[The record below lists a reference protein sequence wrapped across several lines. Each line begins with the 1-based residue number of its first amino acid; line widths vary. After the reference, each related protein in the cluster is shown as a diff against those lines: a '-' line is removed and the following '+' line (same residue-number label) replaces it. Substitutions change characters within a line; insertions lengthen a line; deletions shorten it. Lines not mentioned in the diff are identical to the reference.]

1 MNAGR
6 WDYIFS
12 TIKKLDA
19 LLPDRAQVTMTVPFM
34 RAYSELLVRSCHRRG
49 AHAIGG
55 MAAFI
60 PSRSDPEVNEVA
72 LAKVRE
78 DKERESGDGFDGTWV
93 AHPDLVPVAT
103 EIFDGVLGERPNQ
116 LDRLREDVHV
126 TAEQLLDFTVP
137 GGEITDAGLHAN
149 VSVGTRYLDSWL
161 HGVGAAA
168 IDNLMEDAAT
178 AEISRAQVWSWVKAG
193 RFDAGARTRGDR
205 GRRGRRRGEGALRRG
220 GARRPV
226 RRVPDAAR
234 VRAPA
239 LAPRTLSGME
249 AAGTKADEIALALE
263 EAIVSG
269 ELAPGTV
276 LRQEQVSAQYAV
288 SRTPVRE
295 ALRRMSALGL
305 VSFEANRGFRVRTLS
320 RQEMWEAFLVR
331 AELESLITGIAADK
345 MTKADLDEL
354 DQAEKRFARL
364 TRALR
369 AREPGDDRR
378 ALTVE
383 WMHANHGFHDV
394 IYRVADLPYIEQVS
408 KSARRTFSGPAVW
421 APGDE
426 TIDGLYLQNERQHE
440 AIKDALAAGSTEGA
454 RVLAREHVL
463 ASFKLLETIL
473 EQVGAG
479 WRSTNSV

>member
-1 MNAGR
+1 M
-6 WDYIFS
+6 
-12 TIKKLDA
+12 
-19 LLPDRAQVTMTVPFM
+19 
-34 RAYSELLVRSCHRRG
+34 
-49 AHAIGG
+49 
-55 MAAFI
+55 
-60 PSRSDPEVNEVA
+60 EV
-72 LAKVRE
+72 
-78 DKERESGDGFDGTWV
+78 
-93 AHPDLVPVAT
+93 
-103 EIFDGVLGERPNQ
+103 
-116 LDRLREDVHV
+116 
-126 TAEQLLDFTVP
+126 
-137 GGEITDAGLHAN
+137 
-149 VSVGTRYLDSWL
+149 
-161 HGVGAAA
+161 
-168 IDNLMEDAAT
+168 
-178 AEISRAQVWSWVKAG
+178 
-193 RFDAGARTRGDR
+193 
-205 GRRGRRRGEGALRRG
+205 
-220 GARRPV
+220 
-226 RRVPDAAR
+226 
-234 VRAPA
+234 
-239 LAPRTLSGME
+239 
-249 AAGTKADEIALALE
+249 AGTKADEVALALE

-276 LRQEQVSAQYAV
+276 LRQEQVSAQYSV

-331 AELESLITGIAADK
+331 AELESLITGIAAAK
-345 MTKADLDEL
+345 MTKAELDEL

-426 TIDGLYLQNERQHE
+426 TIDGLYLKNERQHE

-463 ASFKLLETIL
+463 ASFNLLETIL

-479 WRSTNSV
+479 WRSADRV

>member
-1 MNAGR
+1 V
-6 WDYIFS
+6 D
-12 TIKKLDA
+12 
-19 LLPDRAQVTMTVPFM
+19 
-34 RAYSELLVRSCHRRG
+34 
-49 AHAIGG
+49 
-55 MAAFI
+55 
-60 PSRSDPEVNEVA
+60 
-72 LAKVRE
+72 
-78 DKERESGDGFDGTWV
+78 
-93 AHPDLVPVAT
+93 
-103 EIFDGVLGERPNQ
+103 
-116 LDRLREDVHV
+116 
-126 TAEQLLDFTVP
+126 
-137 GGEITDAGLHAN
+137 
-149 VSVGTRYLDSWL
+149 
-161 HGVGAAA
+161 
-168 IDNLMEDAAT
+168 
-178 AEISRAQVWSWVKAG
+178 
-193 RFDAGARTRGDR
+193 
-205 GRRGRRRGEGALRRG
+205 
-220 GARRPV
+220 
-226 RRVPDAAR
+226 
-234 VRAPA
+234 
-239 LAPRTLSGME
+239 

-276 LRQEQVSAQYAV
+276 LRQEQVSAQYSV

-305 VSFEANRGFRVRTLS
+305 VSFEANRGFRVRALS

-331 AELESLITGIAADK
+331 AELESLITGIAAAK

-394 IYRVADLPYIEQVS
+394 IYGVADLPYIEQVS
-408 KSARRTFSGPAVW
+408 KSARRTFKGPAVW

-426 TIDGLYLQNERQHE
+426 TIDELYLQNERQHE

-463 ASFKLLETIL
+463 SSFNLLETIL

-479 WRSTNSV
+479 WRSAERV

>member
-1 MNAGR
+1 V
-6 WDYIFS
+6 D
-12 TIKKLDA
+12 
-19 LLPDRAQVTMTVPFM
+19 
-34 RAYSELLVRSCHRRG
+34 
-49 AHAIGG
+49 
-55 MAAFI
+55 
-60 PSRSDPEVNEVA
+60 
-72 LAKVRE
+72 
-78 DKERESGDGFDGTWV
+78 
-93 AHPDLVPVAT
+93 
-103 EIFDGVLGERPNQ
+103 
-116 LDRLREDVHV
+116 
-126 TAEQLLDFTVP
+126 
-137 GGEITDAGLHAN
+137 
-149 VSVGTRYLDSWL
+149 
-161 HGVGAAA
+161 
-168 IDNLMEDAAT
+168 
-178 AEISRAQVWSWVKAG
+178 
-193 RFDAGARTRGDR
+193 
-205 GRRGRRRGEGALRRG
+205 
-220 GARRPV
+220 
-226 RRVPDAAR
+226 
-234 VRAPA
+234 
-239 LAPRTLSGME
+239 

-276 LRQEQVSAQYAV
+276 LRQEQVSAQYSV

-331 AELESLITGIAADK
+331 AELESLITGIAAAK

-394 IYRVADLPYIEQVS
+394 IYGVADLPYIEQVS
-408 KSARRTFSGPAVW
+408 KSARRTFKGPAVW

-426 TIDGLYLQNERQHE
+426 TIDELYLQNERQHE

-463 ASFKLLETIL
+463 SSFKLLETIL

-479 WRSTNSV
+479 WRSAERV